1 MLIKKNEDSRKN
13 YYAAIISCNLC
24 EKCIE
29 AIVNMMMGHLI
40 TSGPNKVEINIFN
53 SILSVVSSQ
62 VLILHGVTIFT
73 GWVII
78 VIPAS
83 PI

>member
-1 MLIKKNEDSRKN
+1 M
-13 YYAAIISCNLC
+13 
-24 EKCIE
+24 
-29 AIVNMMMGHLI
+29 NMMMGHLI
-40 TSGPNKVEINIFN
+40 TRGPNKVEINIFN

-62 VLILHGVTIFT
+62 VLILHSVKIFT

>member
-1 MLIKKNEDSRKN
+1 MT
-13 YYAAIISCNLC
+13 
-24 EKCIE
+24 
-29 AIVNMMMGHLI
+29 MMGHLI
-40 TSGPNKVEINIFN
+40 MRGPDKVEINIFN
-53 SILSVVSSQ
+53 SILSVVPSQ